1 MFSSFTNTW
10 ADLFKGKNASNI
22 EAEQPQCLHEIS
34 SDWIC
39 VDEQQNCEAV
49 NDLGKHEILDEETK
63 VRRAQ
68 WQKRLQKGR
77 SKRHNSMPSKAKFRK
92 STAPATSAVLTQ
104 TQTTSSN
111 TPSGGSQAAAS
122 LKAKL
127 RLAVA
132 AAQSGQ
138 DEGSTSPI
146 FTEARQAKIPSK
158 KGPRNQNRA
167 AQLRRMP
174 IQQPCQRGMN

>member
-1 MFSSFTNTW
+1 MFSSISNTW
-10 ADLFKGKNASNI
+10 ADLFKTTSSNL

-39 VDEQQNCEAV
+39 VDERQNCETV
-49 NDLGKHEILDEETK
+49 DDLGKHEILDDDTRE
-63 VRRAQ
+63 RRAQ

-92 STAPATSAVLTQ
+92 ASSATMLVQPAQNSSQNTTQ
-104 TQTTSSN
+104 
-111 TPSGGSQAAAS
+111 QASS

-127 RLAVA
+127 RLAVE
-132 AAQSGQ
+132 AAQSACQ
-138 DEGSTSPI
+138 DEGSTSPG
-146 FTEARQAKIPSK
+146 FTEARQTKMPSK
-158 KGPRNQNRA
+158 KSSRNQNRA
-167 AQLRRMP
+167 GQLRRMP

>member
-1 MFSSFTNTW
+1 MFSSISNTW
-10 ADLFKGKNASNI
+10 ADLFKAKTTSNI

-39 VDEQQNCEAV
+39 VDEAQNCEAV
-49 NDLGKHEILDEETK
+49 NDLGKHEILDEDTK
-63 VRRAQ
+63 ERRAQ

-77 SKRHNSMPSKAKFRK
+77 SKRHNSMPSKAKLRK
-92 STAPATSAVLTQ
+92 ASTASYNTTLTQ

-111 TPSGGSQAAAS
+111 TPNGGQQAAS

-127 RLAVA
+127 RLAVE
-132 AAQSGQ
+132 AAQQQ
-138 DEGSTSPI
+138 DEGVSSPV
-146 FTEARQAKIPSK
+146 FTEARQTKIPSK
-158 KGPRNQNRA
+158 KGPRIQNHT
-167 AQLRRMP
+167 AQFRRMP

>member
-1 MFSSFTNTW
+1 MFSSISNTW
-10 ADLFKGKNASNI
+10 ADLFKTTSSNL

-39 VDEQQNCEAV
+39 VDERQNCETV
-49 NDLGKHEILDEETK
+49 DDLGKHEILDDDTRE
-63 VRRAQ
+63 RRAQ

-92 STAPATSAVLTQ
+92 ASSATMLVQPAQNSSQNTTQ
-104 TQTTSSN
+104 Q
-111 TPSGGSQAAAS
+111 AS

-127 RLAVA
+127 RLAVE
-132 AAQSGQ
+132 AAQSACQ
-138 DEGSTSPI
+138 DEGSTSPG
-146 FTEARQAKIPSK
+146 FTEARQTKMPSK
-158 KGPRNQNRA
+158 KSSRNQNRA
-167 AQLRRMP
+167 GQLRRMP

>member
-1 MFSSFTNTW
+1 MFSSISNTW
-10 ADLFKGKNASNI
+10 ADLFKTTSSNI

-39 VDEQQNCEAV
+39 VDERQNCETV
-49 NDLGKHEILDEETK
+49 DDLGKHEILDDDTRE
-63 VRRAQ
+63 RRAQ

-92 STAPATSAVLTQ
+92 ASSATMLVQPAQNSSHPSQNTTQ
-104 TQTTSSN
+104 
-111 TPSGGSQAAAS
+111 QATS

-127 RLAVA
+127 RLAVE
-132 AAQSGQ
+132 AAQGACQ
-138 DEGSTSPI
+138 DEGSTSPG
-146 FTEARQAKIPSK
+146 FTEARQTKMPSK
-158 KGPRNQNRA
+158 KSSRNQNRA
-167 AQLRRMP
+167 GQLRRMP